1 MTKFFLTIL
10 LLSASVF
17 FIASCTKPD
26 IQFGQELINISNTQ
40 IVMVDTFSPKLS
52 TVYIDSFVTS
62 GKGTGLTGGYTDP
75 VFGAISS
82 QSYLELNPP
91 PYNKDYTGTGSS
103 IYDNTIYDSLSL
115 ILKLDKGSYYGDT
128 TKQIQI
134 NVHRL
139 SELMTPPN
147 NGSVFYNVNTT
158 AVFPTPLG
166 SASFLIYP
174 ARTDTVAIRLSD
186 ALGTELYN
194 KLKNSNDVDM
204 QNSTNFL
211 LYFNGLR
218 VSSPALSNLAIGYKD
233 SVIMRLHYR
242 KFGMYVTNEHVDFT
256 IGNVA
261 HQYSNIA
268 IDRTGTPLAGINSV
282 NREILSE
289 QTNNISYMQ
298 AITGTMVK
306 ITFPSLFD
314 AHGLPNFVK
323 LRSAQLIIR
332 PMQSSYRTYPLP
344 PQLRLSVTTTAANAI
359 GNDIVFT
366 GATASTQYGNL
377 VIDYITGINT
387 AYTYDLTA
395 YFKSLL
401 LSNTSYFPGS
411 HNGLL
416 LSPPSNSFET
426 KFNRAIFGNNV
437 NTLGKL
443 ELQIYY
449 GAVQ

>member
-1 MTKFFLTIL
+1 
-10 LLSASVF
+10 
-17 FIASCTKPD
+17 
-26 IQFGQELINISNTQ
+26 
-40 IVMVDTFSPKLS
+40 
-52 TVYIDSFVTS
+52 
-62 GKGTGLTGGYTDP
+62 
-75 VFGAISS
+75 
-82 QSYLELNPP
+82 
-91 PYNKDYTGTGSS
+91 
-103 IYDNTIYDSLSL
+103 
-115 ILKLDKGSYYGDT
+115 
-128 TKQIQI
+128 
-134 NVHRL
+134 
-139 SELMTPPN
+139 
-147 NGSVFYNVNTT
+147 
-158 AVFPTPLG
+158 
-166 SASFLIYP
+166 
-174 ARTDTVAIRLSD
+174 
-186 ALGTELYN
+186 
-194 KLKNSNDVDM
+194 
-204 QNSTNFL
+204 
-211 LYFNGLR
+211 
-218 VSSPALSNLAIGYKD
+218 
-233 SVIMRLHYR
+233 LHYR

-323 LRSAQLIIR
+323 LMSAQLIIR